1 MLTLQFFK
9 QGALSIFELTPNLKH
24 FLKVS
29 TINSKCH
36 PLSTSSSLSFRYET
50 MAQPPN
56 KRVLVKL
63 LKNGAFESAHFTQC
77 LVDELSP
84 GCADGVCSCVVDLDG
99 ASLLISPPQT
109 DKHLVK
115 LKHPPFCPFHAL
127 TKEEIARLPEEIN
140 NRGMDCGAAVILE
153 SGNGH
158 ILLIRRAEHL
168 RTFPGIW
175 VPAGGHIEPDE
186 TLSSA
191 GLRELHE
198 ETGLTITED
207 MCTSPVSILAVWESV
222 FPPKL
227 SLGQPKRHHAVVY
240 LHARLKP
247 EFTSTSLEVKVNM
260 DPEEVGACAWF
271 DRSKVKAI
279 VASRE
284 DEGNKDEGDSS
295 DIPELFSAL
304 IIDKNKQQVAGQL
317 EFADLLK
324 TAREDKDQRGRV
336 STGTKFAL
344 EEWLT
349 LT

>member
-186 TLSSA
+186 T
-191 GLRELHE
+191 
-198 ETGLTITED
+198 
-207 MCTSPVSILAVWESV
+207 SV